1 MIESKNFETYLSIS
15 SNKFEII
22 LYDKKNSKNLYE
34 KNIKIEYQNNIINL
48 DLLSEFLENNIFL
61 IEKKIGEFVKNIYLI
76 IDNYEV
82 ENVFIGIKK
91 KNYEKILSKNFLEKT
106 LIEAKDLF
114 HENYQNYKIM
124 HMIINKYYIDNKYI
138 SSFEEN
144 LTGNHLSAEI
154 QFISVPKLK
163 IEELNK
169 VLEKYHIKISEYLDG
184 DYLRNFFKSE
194 KLELSEM
201 GSRILKGINEN
212 EVNLIPKTYKK
223 KGFFEK
229 FFQLFS

>member
-1 MIESKNFETYLSIS
+1 MIENKNFETYLGIS

-22 LYDKKNSKNLYE
+22 LYDKNNSKNLYE
-34 KNIKIEYQNNIINL
+34 KSIKIEYQNNLINL
-48 DLLSEFLENNIFL
+48 DLLSEFLEDNIFV
-61 IEKKIGEFVKNIYLI
+61 IEKMIGEFIKNIYLI
-76 IDNYEV
+76 INNYKV
-82 ENVFIGIKK
+82 ENVYIGIKK
-91 KNYEKILSKNFLEKT
+91 KNYERTISKNFLDKT
-106 LIEAKDLF
+106 LVEAKELF

-124 HMIINKYYIDNKYI
+124 HMIINKYYINNKYVL
-138 SSFEEN
+138 SFEGN
-144 LTGNHLSAEI
+144 LTGDNLCVEA
-154 QFISVPKLK
+154 QFISVPKLTVDQ
-163 IEELNK
+163 INK
-169 VLEKYHIKISEYLDG
+169 VLEKYHIKILEYLDG

-212 EVNLIPKTYKK
+212 EVKLIPKTSKK

>member
-1 MIESKNFETYLSIS
+1 
-15 SNKFEII
+15 
-22 LYDKKNSKNLYE
+22 
-34 KNIKIEYQNNIINL
+34 
-48 DLLSEFLENNIFL
+48 
-61 IEKKIGEFVKNIYLI
+61 
-76 IDNYEV
+76 
-82 ENVFIGIKK
+82 
-91 KNYEKILSKNFLEKT
+91 
-106 LIEAKDLF
+106 
-114 HENYQNYKIM
+114 M

-144 LTGNHLSAEI
+144 LTGNHLSVEI
-154 QFISVPKLK
+154 QFISVPKLT

-184 DYLRNFFKSE
+184 DYVRNFFKSE

-212 EVNLIPKTYKK
+212 EVKLIPKTHNK

>member
-1 MIESKNFETYLSIS
+1 MIESKNLETYLVIS
-15 SNKFEII
+15 LNKFEII

-34 KNIKIEYQNNIINL
+34 KNIKIEYQNNLINL
-48 DLLSEFLENNIFL
+48 DLLSEFLEDNIFI
-61 IEKKIGEFVKNIYLI
+61 IEKMIGEFVKNIYLI
-76 IDNYEV
+76 INNHEV
-82 ENVFIGIKK
+82 ENVYIGIKK
-91 KNYEKILSKNFLEKT
+91 KNYEKTLSKNFLDKT

-114 HENYQNYKIM
+114 HENYQNYKII
-124 HMIINKYYIDNKYI
+124 HMIINKYYINNKYI

-144 LTGNHLSAEI
+144 LIGDHLSAEI
-154 QFISVPKLK
+154 QFISVSKLT

-169 VLEKYHIKISEYLDG
+169 VLEKYHIRVSEYLDG
-184 DYLRNFFKSE
+184 NYVRDFFKSE

-212 EVNLIPKTYKK
+212 EVKLIPKTYKK

>member
-91 KNYEKILSKNFLEKT
+91 K
-106 LIEAKDLF
+106 
-114 HENYQNYKIM
+114 IM
-124 HMIINKYYIDNKYI
+124 KR
-138 SSFEEN
+138 F
-144 LTGNHLSAEI
+144 
-154 QFISVPKLK
+154 
-163 IEELNK
+163 
-169 VLEKYHIKISEYLDG
+169 
-184 DYLRNFFKSE
+184 
-194 KLELSEM
+194 
-201 GSRILKGINEN
+201 
-212 EVNLIPKTYKK
+212 
-223 KGFFEK
+223 
-229 FFQLFS
+229 